1 MSLLFNAEEGYYSLT
16 TAGMII
22 FIILTVIL
30 LLDAAVIRAHVGDVT
45 NKGKSEPGKRTFS
58 TRQMVFAGVSLAL
71 AFALSFIKILHL
83 PWGGSVTLCSMLFV
97 TIIGYWYG
105 PKIGLVSALAYGILQ
120 FVQGGGGYILSPMQ
134 VALDYIVAFM
144 ALGVSG
150 FFNRKKNGLI
160 TGYAVAIFL
169 RAVFHSIGG
178 YIYWMDYMPEDFP
191 QSLAAIYPIVYN
203 FAYIV
208 LEGILTVL
216 ILMIP
221 GVKNGIGY
229 ITRLAT
235 QDSNS

>member
-16 TAGMII
+16 TAGMLV

-30 LLDAAVIRAHVGDVT
+30 LLDAALIRAHVGDVT
-45 NKGKSEPGKRTFS
+45 KKDSDAPKKRAFS
-58 TRQMVFAGVSLAL
+58 TRQLVFAGVSLAL

-105 PKIGLVSALAYGILQ
+105 PKIGLISALAYGILQ

-144 ALGVSG
+144 ALGASG

-160 TGYAVAIFL
+160 IGYVVAIML

-178 YIYWMDYMPEDFP
+178 YIYWMDYMPEEFP
-191 QSLAAIYPIVYN
+191 QSLAAVYPIVYN

-208 LEGILTVL
+208 LEGIITVF

-221 GVKNGIGY
+221 GVKSGISY

-235 QDSNS
+235 QESAS

>member
-16 TAGMII
+16 TAGMLV

-30 LLDAAVIRAHVGDVT
+30 LLDAALIRAHVGDVT
-45 NKGKSEPGKRTFS
+45 KKDSDAPQKKAFS
-58 TRQMVFAGVSLAL
+58 TRQLVFAGVSLAL

-105 PKIGLVSALAYGILQ
+105 PKSGLISALAYGILQ
-120 FVQGGGGYILSPMQ
+120 FIQGGGGYILSPMQ

-144 ALGVSG
+144 ALGASG

-160 TGYAVAIFL
+160 IGYVVAIML

-178 YIYWMDYMPEDFP
+178 YIYWMDYMPEEFP
-191 QSLAAIYPIVYN
+191 QNLAAVYPIVYN

-208 LEGILTVL
+208 LEGIITVF

-221 GVKNGIGY
+221 GVKSGISY

-235 QDSNS
+235 QESAS